1 MIRVE
6 RAVGYLAVQDLG
18 RPGHRAAGV
27 PAGGAMDPV
36 ALRLANLLV
45 GNAEGDA
52 ALEWSVGE
60 MVLRFDRATRVAVA
74 GLGAR
79 VTLDDVPAPLWT
91 TLAARRG
98 SRLRLEPASGGRF
111 CYVALDGGIDVA
123 PVLGSRATYL
133 PARLGGHEG
142 RALRSGDAIPIGARK
157 AGARRAPPP
166 GTTVPDT
173 LRPSDAPGEPIRLVA
188 AAQEAVLDDAGSR
201 LLLDSEHRVGAGD
214 RMGYRLDG
222 PAIPTRA
229 AAALPSEGACAGALQ
244 LPGDGHAIVLM
255 PDGPTVGGYPK
266 PAVVASVDL
275 PRLAQRA
282 AGAAVRFSLVDVAE
296 AQWLRRELEERLD
309 AARRAVGSARSER

>member
-60 MVLRFDRATRVAVA
+60 TVLRVDRATLVAVA
-74 GLGAR
+74 GAGAR
-79 VTLDDVPAPLWT
+79 VTLDGVDAPLFT
-91 TLAARRG
+91 TLRAAAG
-98 SRLRLEPASGGRF
+98 SELRLAPAADGRF
-111 CYVALDGGIDVA
+111 CCIAVEGGLDLP

-157 AGARRAPPP
+157 AGARRAPAP

-173 LRPSDAPGEPIRLVA
+173 LRPSDASSAPIRLVA
-188 AAQEAVLDDAGSR
+188 AAQHAVLDDDGWR
-201 LLLDSEHRVGAGD
+201 LLLDPEHRIGAGD

-275 PRLAQRA
+275 PRLAQRP
-282 AGAAVRFSLVDVAE
+282 AGAAVRFTLIDVAE
-296 AQWLRRELEERLD
+296 AQRLRRELEERLD
-309 AARRAVGSARSER
+309 AVRRALGGASGEG